1 MAAVHDLATYRET
14 AGANAGPMRVAIIG
28 AGVAGICQAIK
39 LQEAGIEFTIYE
51 KASDIGG
58 TWRDNTYPGCSCDVP
73 LHLYQYSFEM
83 SPEWRNKFADHAQ
96 IKAYLDRVVEKYG
109 LRPFIKLN
117 CAVDSAVFDEAT
129 GTWRLTTE
137 HGEQVDANVLVA
149 GTGQLNRPQ
158 LPNIPGTED
167 FKGDAWHSAR
177 WNHDVDL
184 KGKRIAVIGNGA
196 SAIQFVPEIAKEAG
210 NVTIFQ
216 RSASW
221 VLPRPERVFKEWEK
235 NLYRRFPWLMW
246 IQRTRMWLNGEQLL
260 LSFRHLGWA
269 LKKGHVKESE
279 EYVPDPE
286 KRAKLLPDYDPGCK
300 RVLFSNDWW
309 PAMGRSNV
317 EIETTGIERITE
329 TGIRTI
335 DGTNHAFDVIVYGT
349 GFDTNHFLGPVDVK
363 GLGGRDLREEW
374 KDGADAHLGIGVSGY
389 PNFYLLYGPNTNL
402 GHNSI
407 IYMIECQAA
416 YVTQIARKL
425 RDDNLAYADVR
436 ATAQAEWDRGVQA
449 DNAKSVFASGCTSWY
464 KTADGRI
471 TNNWP
476 NSTLTYKRMTKRV
489 NWDDYAVVARGAGH
503 AQVAAE

>member
-1 MAAVHDLATYRET
+1 MAAVHDMAAYRNT
-14 AGANAGPMRVAIIG
+14 AAANAAPMHVAIIG

-39 LQEAGIEFTIYE
+39 LQEAGIAFTIYE

-83 SPEWRNKFADHAQ
+83 SADWRNKFADHAQ
-96 IKAYLDRVVEKYG
+96 IKAYLDKVVAKYG

-117 CAVDSAVFDEAT
+117 CPVERASFDEKA
-129 GTWRLTTE
+129 GLWRLVVGS
-137 HGEQVDANVLVA
+137 GETVDANIVVA

-158 LPNIPGTED
+158 MPDIPGTDD

-177 WNHDVDL
+177 WNHDVDIT
-184 KGKRIAVIGNGA
+184 GKRIAVIGNGA
-196 SAIQFVPEIAKEAG
+196 SAIQFVPEIAKRAG
-210 NVTIFQ
+210 NVSIFQ

-221 VLPRPERVFKEWEK
+221 VLPRPERVFYEWEK
-235 NLYRRFPWLMW
+235 KLYRAFPWLMW
-246 IQRTRMWLNGEQLL
+246 VQRSRMWLNGEQLL
-260 LSFRHLGWA
+260 LSFRYMGWA
-269 LKKGHVKESE
+269 LRKGHVKEAE
-279 EYVPDPE
+279 EHVPDAE

-309 PAMGRSNV
+309 PAMGRANV
-317 EIETTGIERITE
+317 HIETTGIERVTE
-329 TGIRTI
+329 NGIRTV
-335 DGTNHAFDVIVYGT
+335 DGNEHMVDAIVYGT
-349 GFDTNHFLGPVDVK
+349 GFDTTHFLGPVDVT
-363 GLGGRDLREEW
+363 GLDGRSLRDDW

-407 IYMIECQAA
+407 IYMIECQTA
-416 YVTQIARKL
+416 YVTQIAQKM
-425 RDDNLAYADVR
+425 RDENLAYVDVKPE
-436 ATAQAEWDRGVQA
+436 AQAEWDRGVQA
-449 DNAKSVFASGCTSWY
+449 DNAASVFASGCTSWY

-476 NSTLTYKRMTKRV
+476 NSTLTYYRRTRRV
-489 NWDDYAVVARGAGH
+489 NWDDYVAVAREA
-503 AQVAAE
+503 AAVSAAAE